1 MLMERLGYFISEAPI
16 LFLMIWST
24 VHIIR
29 WRRARQNR
37 LAFNQHDRDLLFNAA
52 PKRPNPWRFC
62 GRFLLA
68 VSAVTMLG
76 FVQLVVLA
84 PLGAAIITGAVILT
98 SAAIVYR
105 VLLHG
110 L

>member
-16 LFLMIWST
+16 LILMIWSS
-24 VHIIR
+24 VQIVR

-37 LAFNQHDRDLLFNAA
+37 VAFNQHDRNLLFHSGS
-52 PKRPNPWRFC
+52 KRPNTLRFC
-62 GRFLLA
+62 ARFLLA
-68 VSAVTMLG
+68 VVAVTMLA

-84 PLGAAIITGAVILT
+84 PLGAAIITGALVLT
-98 SAAIVYR
+98 SAAVVYR

>member
-16 LFLMIWST
+16 LIFMIWSS
-24 VHIIR
+24 VQIVR

-37 LAFNQHDRDLLFNAA
+37 AAFNQHDRNLLFHAGS
-52 PKRPNPWRFC
+52 KRPNTLRFC
-62 GRFLLA
+62 ARFLLA
-68 VSAVTMLG
+68 VAAVTMLA

-84 PLGAAIITGAVILT
+84 PLGAAIITGALVLT
-98 SAAIVYR
+98 SAAVVYR